1 MRFCFIF
8 MLLFLHVGMKAQ
20 SKQVY
25 EPILTG
31 DMAMKIAQAAF
42 EEAEKNGFKICVTI
56 VDRSGQVLS
65 VLRHQDAGVHTLRAS
80 YKKAFTANSQ
90 KRETSEILKGVK
102 EGKIPEDIRYL
113 DENILIMDGGV
124 PVFIDG
130 KVVGGIG
137 VGGAHGSEDVRIAKV
152 GLAVMEII
160 INNLNNK

>member
-8 MLLFLHVGMKAQ
+8 MLLFLNVGMKAQ
-20 SKQVY
+20 SKQFY

-102 EGKIPEDIRYL
+102 EGKIPEDIRYR